1 MTIRRFTAFSALLL
15 AACVASAQEK
25 TVPVVKK
32 VPMKQTSPV
41 SGKEMFTAYCAAC
54 HGADGKGTGPAAPAL
69 KAPPADLTTLAKRS
83 SDGNFP
89 RDRVANLLKSGTGPS
104 AHGSSDMPIW
114 GPLFKSLDPQHDI
127 AVQQRIKNLNDYLVS
142 IQAK

>member
-1 MTIRRFTAFSALLL
+1 MTIRHFTTLFALLL
-15 AACVASAQEK
+15 AACVAGAQEK

-41 SGKEMFTAYCAAC
+41 SGKEMFTQYCAVC
-54 HGADGKGTGPAAPAL
+54 HGTDGKGGGPAAAAL
-69 KAPPADLTTLAKRS
+69 KTPPADLTTLAKRS

-89 RDRVANLLKSGTGPS
+89 RDRVATLLKNGSDLA
-104 AHGSSDMPIW
+104 AHGSSEMPIW
-114 GPLFKSLDPQHDI
+114 GPLFKSLDRTHDI

>member
-1 MTIRRFTAFSALLL
+1 MTIRQFTALSALLL

-41 SGKEMFTAYCAAC
+41 SGKEMFTQYCAAC
-54 HGADGKGTGPAAPAL
+54 HGTDAKGTGPAAPAL
-69 KAPPADLTTLAKRS
+69 KTAPADLTTLAQRS
-83 SDGNFP
+83 HDGKFP
-89 RDRVANLLKSGTGPS
+89 RDRIAMLLKSGTGPS

-114 GPLFKSLDPQHDI
+114 GPLFRSLDPTHDI
-127 AVQQRIKNLNDYLVS
+127 AVEQRIKNLNDYLAS
-142 IQAK
+142 IQAR